1 MLNSVLVQKHQALR
15 VILVGD
21 GSADVTASVVKEFL
35 KGTPEFSSSGS
46 IKGVA
51 DPLLVECSSREKGS
65 MCANRRFLLE
75 GNYEFNLEDVRRAVE
90 PSSAKNG
97 PNSVAEAFSRS

>member
-35 KGTPEFSSSGS
+35 KGTPEFQLVRQYQGGSGS
-46 IKGVA
+46 LYSWSALHLKKVA
-51 DPLLVECSSREKGS
+51 
-65 MCANRRFLLE
+65 CANRRYLLE
-75 GNYEFNLEDVRRAVE
+75 GNYEFNLEDVRRAVRR
-90 PSSAKNG
+90 SSGEK
-97 PNSVAEAFSRS
+97 RT